1 MKKGGV
7 GMLFFYI
14 LVLLIVLVLLYFI
27 VSYNR
32 FIKLKNHI
40 DEALSSIDVQLKR
53 RYDLIPNLVEIVKGY
68 AKHEK
73 DTLEKV
79 INARNIAINAKDFK
93 EKAKA
98 ENILSETLKSIFA
111 LAESY
116 PDLKANQNFLD
127 LQKTLRDIE
136 ENIQFARRYYNA
148 EVRDYNILCEAF
160 PTNIIAQMF
169 MFKKREFFE
178 IPENERENVKITF

>member
-1 MKKGGV
+1 
-7 GMLFFYI
+7 MLFFYVVFFLIIFLI
-14 LVLLIVLVLLYFI
+14 LFFIYF
-27 VSYNR
+27 YNR

-68 AKHEK
+68 AAHER
-73 DTLEKV
+73 DTLERV
-79 INARNIAINAKDFK
+79 ISARNIAQNARSLK
-93 EKAKA
+93 ERAEA
-98 ENILSETLKSIFA
+98 ENVLSDALKTIFA

-127 LQKTLRDIE
+127 LQKTLTEIE
-136 ENIQFARRYYNA
+136 DNIQFARRYYNA

-160 PTNIIAQMF
+160 PSNIIASMF
-169 MFKKREFFE
+169 MFKRREFFE
-178 IPENERENVKITF
+178 IKESEREGVKIKF